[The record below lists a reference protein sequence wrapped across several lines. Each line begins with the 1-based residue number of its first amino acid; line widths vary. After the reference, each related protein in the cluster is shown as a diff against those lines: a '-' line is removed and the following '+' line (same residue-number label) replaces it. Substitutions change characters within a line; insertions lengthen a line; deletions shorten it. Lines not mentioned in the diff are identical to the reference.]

1 AKAFMTGKS
10 AFANIGS
17 CSGFLA
23 IAAVI
28 LVGQWLIVTLGG
40 EMFNVVPLKLAD
52 WGIIIGVTSLVMW
65 GGEILRLIFRR

>member
-1 AKAFMTGKS
+1 MTGKS

-28 LVGQWLIVTLGG
+28 LFGQYLIVTFGG
-40 EMFNVVPLKLAD
+40 EMFNVTPLEWAD
-52 WGIIIGVTSLVMW
+52 WGIIVGVTSLVLW
-65 GGEILRLIFRR
+65 IGEVRRLLN